1 MKKVSKVQKLENL
14 HTDCEVNFARLRKLM
29 PSMEEGE
36 SRRFLSGSYDEAYLH
51 IDVTG
56 ADRYT
61 RFLQVTGRMGELPW
75 ETEQRMAVR
84 LYLDARM
91 AEVVSCGAERVRLL
105 KYAYPNEHMYSP
117 DEKNQINR
125 FLGKWL
131 EHFIRLGRPMDQEQ
145 TTKEMLRSVAWRE
158 SCK

>member
-1 MKKVSKVQKLENL
+1 LKKVSQVQKLENL
-14 HTDCEVNFARLRKLM
+14 HTDCEVNYARLRKLM

-36 SRRFLSGSYDEAYLH
+36 SRRFLSGSYDESYLQ

-56 ADRYT
+56 VDRYT

-75 ETEQRMAVR
+75 ESEQKMAVR

-105 KYAYPNEHMYSP
+105 KYTYPNEHMYYP

>member
-1 MKKVSKVQKLENL
+1 
-14 HTDCEVNFARLRKLM
+14 
-29 PSMEEGE
+29 
-36 SRRFLSGSYDEAYLH
+36 
-51 IDVTG
+51 
-56 ADRYT
+56 
-61 RFLQVTGRMGELPW
+61 MGELPW

>member
-1 MKKVSKVQKLENL
+1 M
-14 HTDCEVNFARLRKLM
+14 DCEVNYARLLKLM
-29 PSMEEGE
+29 PDMREGA
-36 SRRFLSGSYDEAYLH
+36 SRRFLSGSYDEAWMQ

-56 ADRYT
+56 VDRYT
-61 RFLQVTGRMGELPW
+61 CFLQLTGRMGELPW
-75 ETEQRMAVR
+75 ESEQRMAVR

-105 KYAYPNEHMYSP
+105 KYAYPNEHMYYP

-131 EHFIRLGRPMDQEQ
+131 EHFIRLGRPLDKDQ
-145 TTKEMLRSVAWRE
+145 TTKKMLRGLAWQE